1 LSSLAG
7 GCGRGPKSRGA
18 PVRVVTP
25 DAVSR
30 AATARFSQ
38 ERLER
43 FLNALDMD
51 VQIRVR
57 PRAAGKKQADVTVE
71 FVAG

>member
-1 LSSLAG
+1 M
-7 GCGRGPKSRGA
+7 RGKL
-18 PVRVVTP
+18 
-25 DAVSR
+25 
-30 AATARFSQ
+30 ARFSQ

-57 PRAAGKKQADVTVE
+57 PRAVGKKQADVTVE